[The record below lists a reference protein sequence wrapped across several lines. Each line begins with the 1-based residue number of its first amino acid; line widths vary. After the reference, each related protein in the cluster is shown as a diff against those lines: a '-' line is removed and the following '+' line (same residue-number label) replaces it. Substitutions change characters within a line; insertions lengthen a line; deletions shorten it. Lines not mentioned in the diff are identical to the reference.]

1 MNPQDLK
8 YTEEHEWV
16 RVESDGVAVLGVT
29 EFAAEHL
36 GDIVFL
42 DLPDADTEIAQL
54 GKLGEIE
61 SVKAVS
67 DIYSPV
73 SGSVVERNEQAVESP
88 EIVNA
93 SPYESGW
100 LLKVTYSDPS
110 EMDKL
115 MSAEEYEAFLATQ
128 EG

>member
-1 MNPQDLK
+1 MNPPDLK
-8 YTEEHEWV
+8 YTKEHEWV
-16 RVESDGVAVLGVT
+16 RVEPEDVAVLGVT
-29 EFAAEHL
+29 SFAAENL
-36 GDIVFL
+36 GDIVYL
-42 DLPDADTEIAQL
+42 DLPEVDTELTQM

-73 SGSVVERNEQAVESP
+73 SGRVLERNEQAIENPES
-88 EIVNA
+88 VNA

-100 LLKVTYSDPS
+100 LLKMAFSDPS
-110 EMDKL
+110 ELNEL
-115 MSAEEYEAFLATQ
+115 MTASEYEDFLATQ

>member
-42 DLPDADTEIAQL
+42 DLPEADTEITQL

-73 SGSVVERNEQAVESP
+73 SGRVVERNEQAVESP

-100 LLKVTYSDPS
+100 LLKVTYGDPS